1 MLRITLIIIG
11 TISTGIGIVGI
22 VLPILPTTPFFL
34 LAAACYLRS
43 SKRFYHWLL
52 NNRFFGIYV
61 KTYVEGKGMP
71 LKLKILAI
79 ALIWIAI
86 GVLVGFVV
94 EELVIRVILV
104 LIHIGVTLHI
114 ILIRPRKGKGKNRE

>member
-22 VLPILPTTPFFL
+22 FLPILPTTPFFL

-71 LKLKILAI
+71 LKLKILTI

-94 EELVIRVILV
+94 EGLVIRVILV
-104 LIHIGVTLHI
+104 LIHIGVTIHI
-114 ILIRPRKGKGKNRE
+114 ILVRPRKGKEKNKE